1 MKLKLTSVLIDD
13 PDKAF
18 RFYTEVLGFVVKR
31 RIPTG
36 KYDFVTVVSP
46 EEPQGTELLLEPD
59 EHPAGKAFKQAM
71 YEESIPIATFF
82 VEDVQQEYERLKQG
96 GVRFLMEPTKMGEQT
111 MAVFDDACGNYIQIA
126 QG

>member
-111 MAVFDDACGNYIQIA
+111 MAVFDDTCGNYIQIA